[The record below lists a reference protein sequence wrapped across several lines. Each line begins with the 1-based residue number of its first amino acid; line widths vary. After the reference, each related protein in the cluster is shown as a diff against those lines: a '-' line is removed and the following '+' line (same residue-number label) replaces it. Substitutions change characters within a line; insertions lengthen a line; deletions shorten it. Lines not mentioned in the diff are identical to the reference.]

1 MSSTRAATPPPQD
14 PTAKSPA
21 AAQPAARP
29 LRTAGPLLVGIV
41 VVVAA
46 VFCYAD
52 VLVTLS
58 KQLYTN
64 DVHSH
69 GLLIPWIS
77 LYLVWAR
84 RDRLVRV
91 GFAPAYLGGSLT
103 LLGGIGLLLAGRLVG
118 VVGIQEISLIVT
130 LAGLVLLMC
139 GRRVLRLLWF
149 PIAYL
154 LLMLPTWDFATE
166 QLHYPFQQLTATL
179 GTWLLVGLGV
189 PVYRQDVFLQLPNIT
204 LEVAKVCS
212 GVNYLIA
219 VIAIGIPVA
228 YTSFPD
234 LSRRLFLVLFATT
247 IAVLGN
253 PVRVAVIGFLA
264 YHGLS
269 ENVHGPW
276 HILQG
281 LSVAMVGY
289 VALFVGVWLLSKL
302 PIGPRWTVAK
312 PPPSD
317 GVSEVPTVATGRAW
331 PRGRVGAAAACVL
344 VAAGTLDPYPGMA
357 ARPMASWNPQLPLR
371 IGAWDGHNNRGPV
384 PVGPRTVLHSGEISR
399 TYVSPFGGSVQLYM
413 GRYAHVEP
421 TVRSFR
427 FWGDDLAQR
436 SRQITIDVPG
446 LRSVGVNRASIS
458 AGSLE
463 TIVVYWYDLNG
474 RIVAGRHSAKLYHAW
489 QLLTVSGRPPLV
501 VALASPPR
509 PAGDRDLGTREL
521 TSFAAELLAVLSS
534 PSGGS

>member
-1 MSSTRAATPPPQD
+1 VGLVLV
-14 PTAKSPA
+14 A
-21 AAQPAARP
+21 AAA
-29 LRTAGPLLVGIV
+29 
-41 VVVAA
+41 
-46 VFCYAD
+46 FCYAD

-64 DVHSH
+64 DVYSY

-77 LYLVWAR
+77 LYLVWTR
-84 RDRLVRV
+84 RDRLVRA
-91 GFAPAYLGGSLT
+91 GFAPAYLGGSLV
-103 LLGGIGLLLAGRLVG
+103 LLGGIGLLMAGRFVG
-118 VVGIQEISLIVT
+118 IVGIQEISLIVT

-189 PVYRQDVFLQLPNIT
+189 PVHRQDVFLQLPNIT

-219 VIAIGIPVA
+219 VVAIGIPVA

-234 LSRRLFLVLFATT
+234 LPRRLFLVLFATT

-289 VALFVGVWLLSKL
+289 AALFVGAWLLSKL
-302 PIGPRWTVAK
+302 PIGPRRTVAR

-317 GVSEVPTVATGRAW
+317 GASEVPAVATGRAW

-344 VAAGTLDPYPGMA
+344 VAAGTLDPFPEMA
-357 ARPMASWNPQLPLR
+357 CRSMTSWNPQLPLR
-371 IGAWDGHNNRGPV
+371 IGAWEGHNNPRPEPV
-384 PVGPRTVLHSGEISR
+384 VARTVIHSGEISR
-399 TYVSPFGGSVQLYM
+399 TYVSPSGGSLQLYM

-421 TVRSFR
+421 AVRSFT

-446 LRSVGVNRASIS
+446 RRPVGVSRASIS
-458 AGSLE
+458 AGSLQ

-474 RIVAGRHSAKLYHAW
+474 RIVAGRHPAKLYHAW
-489 QLLTVSGRPPLV
+489 QLLTASGRPPLV

-509 PAGDRDLGTREL
+509 TAADRDLGAREL
-521 TSFAAELLAVLSS
+521 TSFAAELLALL
-534 PSGGS
+534 PSLPGGSWGSWRPLATD